1 MKNMHDVLD
10 YGDKIIGNTKHESE
24 ISYGYVE
31 KELIT
36 LVLDQT
42 TCKRKWPLTQKW

>member
-1 MKNMHDVLD
+1 MHDILD
-10 YGDKIIGNTKHESE
+10 YGDKIIGNTKHKSE

-31 KELIT
+31 KELIA

-42 TCKRKWPLTQKW
+42 TCKRK